1 MDIVLSKSTW
11 PIIGWV
17 CQILGWLINGIY
29 FCLEKIGI
37 PNIGIAIILYTI
49 IHLSRSDAASDQ
61 AAEDVEDDE
70 RNAAGSAEN

>member
-29 FCLEKIGI
+29 FCLE
-37 PNIGIAIILYTI
+37 NWNSEYRYCDYSVYDY
-49 IHLSRSDAASDQ
+49 HLSRSDAASDQ

>member
-17 CQILGWLINGIY
+17 CQILADQWNLFLSGKNWNSEY
-29 FCLEKIGI
+29 RYCD
-37 PNIGIAIILYTI
+37 YSVYDY
-49 IHLSRSDAASDQ
+49 HLSRSDAASDQ